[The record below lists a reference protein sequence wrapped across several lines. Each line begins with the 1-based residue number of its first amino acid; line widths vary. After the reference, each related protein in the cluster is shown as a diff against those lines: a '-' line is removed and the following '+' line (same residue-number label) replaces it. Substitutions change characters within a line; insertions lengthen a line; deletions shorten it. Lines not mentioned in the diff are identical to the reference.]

1 MFVYCKVYNEVKE
14 VPFADTEGDSD
25 TALTGEKNIHFDDLR
40 KWILKAIKGI
50 ENQALNCS
58 QESIGE
64 NLILV
69 QVLSCI
75 HTFFVCQTMYIR
87 TYVRTYIASYT
98 QTYAV
103 IICYSSLIR
112 IRQPFCCYITIT
124 IYGDHYVIDDILCTC
139 ILLAFSTD
147 QTLMANNN

>member
-64 NLILV
+64 NQILV

-87 TYVRTYIASYT
+87 TYIRTYVYS
-98 QTYAV
+98 
-103 IICYSSLIR
+103 IIH
-112 IRQPFCCYITIT
+112 T
-124 IYGDHYVIDDILCTC
+124 DICSNNLLLVSNKDQAT
-139 ILLAFSTD
+139 ILLLYNHYYLWRS
-147 QTLMANNN
+147 LCNW